1 MDKIHWL
8 HLSDIHLN
16 KRDVDSRRMRNRLLD
31 YMKELGTQID
41 YIFITGDLRYAPM
54 GEFAADTVDYINKL
68 LSVTNLTVDR
78 LFIVPGN
85 HDIER
90 DAEGRAE
97 AILESIKDYSPKD
110 GALASDKMAAVHCGH
125 TEFRKMMHRIYHEN
139 QEQAASY
146 DDDEKPHFVTETKD
160 FNIICIDTAL
170 TYTKQ
175 RNNNLFIGTEYIMD
189 LLEELNQDKPS
200 IILTHYSFDFLERS
214 EQMQIVQLLKDFH
227 VQLWLAGHEHT
238 VLMRK
243 QWDYFYE
250 FQSGNLMHEG
260 EYTRSTIM
268 IGTYDPASYN
278 GIVEVHEWDSDNG
291 WFKMQNVGVHKEDY
305 YAYELQNTKTMI
317 DQIVSASHQN
327 AGSPVRMEAELSAVS
342 DKMEMDTVC
351 GELSAAADIHQMPSE
366 ISSGYLYV
374 DNRIAPTAQVEV
386 LEYNI
391 YGTKYYEIRNDGF
404 EFKFLE
410 SRISIPPLYTQ
421 QFEIGNLSF
430 GYELSVYSNVADRLF
445 WFNVISEI
453 VNASTII
460 IKFGAA
466 DEEKILRMTIP
477 GAGSSFDRI
486 REETAVW
493 KEQMERITKIENY
506 YGVKFYLPKKAD
518 ESVYVTIE
526 ILSDAIEG
534 LPARRLPVVNMK
546 SRGLFKHFTLN
557 EEVWYGDGSDLMSLN
572 LFGYTFKPVAEY
584 IMPGEFVWNRKEHGW
599 ESDKKNGGVSVRVEF
614 MVDTDISKDKKL
626 MDVMPV
632 SDLKDELNL
641 EETPIVTGEC
651 ADIISD
657 YINVSHKVQEIYRQ
671 YQMYQEALGE
681 WIHYDLDEDN
691 HLVKKYSG
699 AVIDKVTVNKM
710 TKNILHEGM
719 LLVRKAGAFVQK
731 LGLQNETDF
740 LTDSMGDNLG
750 FQFMVLAAIYMDHGH
765 WAVEFEN
772 GDSFYNLLEMCTVLR
787 TVDEEDSADLLETF
801 TLLKNE
807 MEEQGMDILHIDHY
821 NMLRNYIYTVAD
833 IYKIFF
839 DAIQKKLETMV
850 WEIDSLVDKN
860 PDFIATEGKFKGCI
874 FYQTDTDSN
883 RVDVFDPSGN
893 IMADFSIFQSEAIRN
908 YEKTRLGIQG
918 AVEHN

>member
-1 MDKIHWL
+1 MDKVHWL

-125 TEFRKMMHRIYHEN
+125 TEFRKMMHMIYHEN
-139 QEQAASY
+139 QEQAAGY
-146 DDDEKPHFVTETKD
+146 DNDQKPHFVTETKD

-175 RNNNLFIGTEYIMD
+175 RNNDLFIGTEYIMD

-317 DQIVSASHQN
+317 DQIVSASHRN
-327 AGSPVRMEAELSAVS
+327 AGSPVQMEAELSAVP
-342 DKMEMDTVC
+342 DKMEMDTFC

-366 ISSGYLYV
+366 IRSGYLYV

-421 QFEIGNLSF
+421 QFEIENLSF
-430 GYELSVYSNVADRLF
+430 GYELSVYSNVADRIF

-466 DEEKILRMTIP
+466 DEERILRMSIP

-493 KEQMERITKIENY
+493 KEQMERIAKIENY

-534 LPARRLPVVNMK
+534 LPIRRLPVVNMK
-546 SRGLFKHFTLN
+546 SRGLFKHFRLN

-626 MDVMPV
+626 MDVIPV
-632 SDLKDELNL
+632 SDLKAELNL

-671 YQMYQEALGE
+671 NQMYQEALGE

-740 LTDSMGDNLG
+740 LTDSTGDNLG

-772 GDSFYNLLEMCTVLR
+772 GDSFYNLSEMCTVLR
-787 TVDEEDSADLLETF
+787 TADEEDSADLLEAF

-821 NMLRNYIYTVAD
+821 NMLRNYIYTVAH

-839 DAIQKKLETMV
+839 DAIQKKLEAMV
-850 WEIDSLVDKN
+850 LEIDSLVDKN

-883 RVDVFDPSGN
+883 SVDVFDPSGN
-893 IMADFSIFQSEAIRN
+893 IMADFSVFQSEAIRN
-908 YEKTRLGIQG
+908 YEKTQLGKR
-918 AVEHN
+918 N

>member
-1 MDKIHWL
+1 MGKIHWL

-54 GEFAADTVDYINKL
+54 GEFATDTVDYINKL

-97 AILESIKDYSPKD
+97 AISESIKEYSPKD

-125 TEFRKMMHRIYHEN
+125 TEFRNMMHRIYQEN

-175 RNNNLFIGTEYIMD
+175 RNNDLFIGTEYIMD

-268 IGTYDPASYN
+268 IGTYDSASYN

-291 WFKMQNVGVHKEDY
+291 WFKMQNVGLHKEDY

-327 AGSPVRMEAELSAVS
+327 AGSPVRMEAELSAVP
-342 DKMEMDTVC
+342 DKMEMDTFC
-351 GELSAAADIHQMPSE
+351 GELSAAADIHRMPSE
-366 ISSGYLYV
+366 SRSGYLYV
-374 DNRIAPTAQVEV
+374 DNRIAPTAQVKV

-410 SRISIPPLYTQ
+410 GRISIPPLYTQ
-421 QFEIGNLSF
+421 QFESENLSF
-430 GYELSVYSNVADRLF
+430 GYELSVYSDVADRLF

-466 DEEKILRMTIP
+466 DEERILRLSIP

-486 REETAVW
+486 REDTAVW
-493 KEQMERITKIENY
+493 KEQMERIAKIENY

-534 LPARRLPVVNMK
+534 LPTRRLPVVNMK

-599 ESDKKNGGVSVRVEF
+599 ESDKKKGGVSVRVEF

-740 LTDSMGDNLG
+740 LTDSVGDNLG

-772 GDSFYNLLEMCTVLR
+772 GDSFYNLSEMCTVLR

-839 DAIQKKLETMV
+839 DAIQKKLEAMV
-850 WEIDSLVDKN
+850 CEIDSLVDKN

-883 RVDVFDPSGN
+883 SVDVFDPSGN

-918 AVEHN
+918 AVE